1 MLAAGTRATVTEMQW
16 VPPSEALF
24 TRDMNKLH
32 DAAPFV
38 VSVAGTIGVCEEER
52 ATQTGRNMRNFQL
65 YDRWG
70 RFVTCCVL
78 GRHASNPCIKDGN
91 EVVLYFAQASIP
103 SSPNA
108 LGQLWMYDESHMVVL
123 QENRKLPP
131 QRSRIEF
138 RPAWGW

>member
-1 MLAAGTRATVTEMQW
+1 
-16 VPPSEALF
+16 
-24 TRDMNKLH
+24 
-32 DAAPFV
+32 
-38 VSVAGTIGVCEEER
+38 
-52 ATQTGRNMRNFQL
+52 MRNFQL
-65 YDRWG
+65 HDRSG
-70 RFVTCCVL
+70 KFVPCSAL

-131 QRSRIEF
+131 QRSRIEV